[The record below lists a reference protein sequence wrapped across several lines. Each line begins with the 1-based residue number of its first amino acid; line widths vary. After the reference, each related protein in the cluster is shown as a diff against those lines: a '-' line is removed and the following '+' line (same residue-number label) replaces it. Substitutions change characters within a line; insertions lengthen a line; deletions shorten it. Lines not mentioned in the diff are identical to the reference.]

1 MKPLGA
7 EYPCHMS
14 VVGQWRRSVL
24 GAGGVALLL
33 PLGLALG
40 VALTTAFGGGDTL
53 RALGQVFAG
62 PSAPVGGVADTAADP
77 PKRVPQVPVRR
88 HPAVARPVAP
98 ATPSTSSTPTSGGA
112 TSGGSDGNSVKP
124 TPTPTPT

>member
-7 EYPCHMS
+7 EYHCHMS
-14 VVGQWRRSVL
+14 VVGQRRRSVL

-40 VALTTAFGGGDTL
+40 VALTAAVGGGDTL

-62 PSAPVGGVADTAADP
+62 PRVVGAGAAASDIE
-77 PKRVPQVPVRR
+77 KTSRQVPQVPFRR
-88 HPAVARPVAP
+88 LSAVGPGAAA
-98 ATPSTSSTPTSGGA
+98 ATGSGSASGG
-112 TSGGSDGNSVKP
+112 G
-124 TPTPTPT
+124 

>member
-7 EYPCHMS
+7 EYPCRMS
-14 VVGQWRRSVL
+14 VVGEWRRSVL

-40 VALTTAFGGGDTL
+40 VALTTAFGGGNTL

-62 PSAPVGGVADTAADP
+62 PSASAGAGADNGLEST
-77 PKRVPQVPVRR
+77 REVPDVPVRR
-88 HPAVARPVAP
+88 NHATPQPAVAGTPVR
-98 ATPSTSSTPTSGGA
+98 
-112 TSGGSDGNSVKP
+112 
-124 TPTPTPT
+124 